1 MSSGRERG
9 QALAE
14 SAGLGLI
21 GHAAQARAP
30 GFLKGPA
37 ALASDATLAAV
48 DLATTGRVS
57 SGTMA
62 GAAASA
68 ATMVGARL
76 IPGVGWAML
85 AYTAADL
92 GSRAV
97 LGKPFGET
105 WVGRPIDWA
114 AGTLGRGAI
123 GVATAATDAVGWT
136 GASDFLNK
144 TVYPWAFGSEAPK
157 AGFLRGP
164 ETAMTADDW
173 YEHPPGKNPS
183 SGLTATDLPGIAPNG
198 DDVTARRARVLAADE
213 QAIGRERIAE
223 EIGIPGGTDRAALLR
238 AALELTAGDDED
250 DPPAPR
256 RTQGREI
263 DE

>member
-1 MSSGRERG
+1 MSGTRERSE
-9 QALAE
+9 ALVE
-14 SAGLGLI
+14 SAGLGMI
-21 GHAAQARAP
+21 SHAAQVRAP

-37 ALASDATLAAV
+37 ALAGDATLAAV

-57 SGTMA
+57 A
-62 GAAASA
+62 G
-68 ATMVGARL
+68 TMVGAAANAAAMVGARM

-114 AGTLGRGAI
+114 AGTVGRGAI

-144 TVYPWAFGSEAPK
+144 TVYPWAFGSEAPR

-164 ETAMTADDW
+164 ETAMTPDDW
-173 YEHPPGKNPS
+173 YEHPPRRDPS
-183 SGLTATDLPGIAPNG
+183 PGLSATDLPGIEPSAG
-198 DDVTARRARVLAADE
+198 DVTARRAQLLVADE

-238 AALELTAGDDED
+238 AALDLTADDEED
-250 DPPAPR
+250 EVRAPR

>member
-1 MSSGRERG
+1 MSGGRERG
-9 QALAE
+9 EALVE

-21 GHAAQARAP
+21 SHAAQARAP
-30 GFLKGPA
+30 GFLRGPA
-37 ALASDATLAAV
+37 ALAGDATLAAV
-48 DLATTGRVS
+48 DLATTGRVT
-57 SGTMA
+57 SGTMVGA
-62 GAAASA
+62 TANAAA
-68 ATMVGARL
+68 MVGARL

-144 TVYPWAFGSEAPK
+144 TVYPWAFGSDAPK
-157 AGFLRGP
+157 SGFLRGP
-164 ETAMTADDW
+164 ETALTPDDW
-173 YEHPPGKNPS
+173 YEHPPRRDPS
-183 SGLTATDLPGIAPNG
+183 AGLAATDLPGIDPDASEI
-198 DDVTARRARVLAADE
+198 TSRRAQVLTADE

-223 EIGIPGGTDRAALLR
+223 ELGIPGGTDRAALLR

-250 DPPAPR
+250 DSPAPR
-256 RTQGREI
+256 RTHGREI